1 MPSIIP
7 VVVAIITGVGAY
19 LNYRISKDVL
29 SNTKEA
35 TPPWLLRLEK
45 WSTILKDSKE
55 YPISTELN
63 MQSIFNMYN
72 EVLSSAILENK
83 IMNLGIISEN
93 ARDFL
98 ISVKPK
104 SGHGLY
110 PVLSGVSFWNKVKK
124 IFKDLRM
131 RKILILC
138 FVWFILFTFVG
149 FYFYKHILEHNYY
162 SIDQKN
168 VYLIIMLILNLIL
181 TAIYPFL
188 FIRLVYRRISK
199 QATSEENIIVRNGYH
214 VLREYYLA
222 QDIYIFYER
231 PEEKRERENFEKSRE
246 YKEWKK
252 KNPELTSWNYGLSIS
267 WDNNPY
273 KSNTDG
279 LEPNHL
285 PPSLFLGQETP
296 KGKNPSPSSGA

>member
-1 MPSIIP
+1 MPSVIP
-7 VVVAIITGVGAY
+7 VVVAIITGFGTY

-45 WSTILKDSKE
+45 WSTILKDSKD

-131 RKILILC
+131 RRVI
-138 FVWFILFTFVG
+138 T
-149 FYFYKHILEHNYY
+149 FYFAVIFSMFICWMLLHDYTFGSENYFKKLIQLY
-162 SIDQKN
+162 F
-168 VYLIIMLILNLIL
+168 IIMIFYPLVFIVIISRK
-181 TAIYPFL
+181 IYT
-188 FIRLVYRRISK
+188 
-199 QATSEENIIVRNGYH
+199 QTSFEESVIVRNGYYA
-214 VLREYYLA
+214 LREFYLTSNS
-222 QDIYIFYER
+222 YILYER

-246 YKEWKK
+246 YREWKK

-267 WDNNPY
+267 WDNNPE
-273 KSNTDG
+273 KDKTGESA
-279 LEPNHL
+279 P
-285 PPSLFLGQETP
+285 ETP
-296 KGKNPSPSSGA
+296 TDLAGSESTPEDPKRQEP